1 MNRKFIFTFFLAFFL
16 LAFFGYGL
24 YLDLSHRVGKT
35 KVNAEKIDFIGDS
48 LIYWG
53 KWTALF
59 PNKNIVNRGKPG
71 DQVTDVLRRLLP
83 IVNDRSTK
91 AFLMVGTNDL
101 NKKKSADEIIGQYK
115 ILIQS
120 LKLTGTS
127 EIYLFSLLPVNEHIL
142 NSNRRNQDII
152 KLNEKLKEL
161 AKKLQV
167 IYVDMYESYLDDEQ
181 QLRKDITY
189 DGLHLNDS
197 GYAIWQKAI
206 EKLH

>member
-1 MNRKFIFTFFLAFFL
+1 MNRKFIFTFLLSFFL
-16 LAFFGYGL
+16 LASFDYGL
-24 YLDLSHRVGKT
+24 YWDLSHRFGKT
-35 KVNAEKIDFIGDS
+35 EVNQEKIDFIGDS

-53 KWTALF
+53 KWTELF
-59 PNKNIVNRGKPG
+59 PDKNIVNRGYPG
-71 DQVTDVLRRLLP
+71 DQVSDILRRLLP

-120 LKLTGTS
+120 LKYTGTS
-127 EIYLFSLLPVNEHIL
+127 EIYVFSLFPVNEHIL
-142 NSNRRNQDII
+142 NSNRRNKDII

-161 AKKLQV
+161 ADQLQV
-167 IYVDMYESYLDDEQ
+167 TYVDLYDSYLDYEQ

-189 DGLHLNDS
+189 DGLHLNDA
-197 GYAIWQKAI
+197 GYSIWKKAI